1 MRRRL
6 LSESQ
11 VDKEYFNSLIEQQ
24 KVDDITIG
32 VFYRSRTLTVLA
44 IIWSGLVYIA
54 FSKSPT
60 QPLPYNLYHAFI
72 AVCVIFLL
80 ISVMIMPNGPFIRPH
95 PAIWRIVFGASL
107 LYFLC
112 LVAVV
117 FLRLDEARAVLI
129 WVYPELKYMRH
140 SDILD
145 KEYAVNCSQI
155 SLARVYSHM
164 DIFAVAHFFGWL
176 VKAILLRHHIIA
188 WTLSIN
194 WEITEVA
201 FSHILPNF
209 SECWWDSL
217 ILDVLVCNG
226 LGIQCGMWLCRWL
239 EMRNYKWDS
248 IRNIPGA
255 RGKLKRA
262 FLQFTPRS
270 WTHTRWLHPDSS
282 ILRSF
287 LLSQLILVWQLAE
300 LNSFFLKHIF
310 IVKPGHIL
318 TQSRLL
324 LITLIS
330 APAIRQYYLYV
341 IDPHIKRVGS
351 QLWLFIAIVLTEG
364 LVCLKLGSEIFE
376 KTVLWNLIY
385 WVVWMVFSSF
395 LTVWIGRYLANG
407 HYSIK
412 YFRKSDRSHI
422 DTISSIGDSQLN
434 SEKTSCN
441 DDGKKNTN
449 IKSRQWRDIGR
460 INHEGCFIE
469 KRGWIVPPFD
479 NNPWW
484 TSIVAL
490 GPSLLAVI
498 LIFMDQQITAVIV
511 NRREHKLKH
520 LNSERREVS
529 KFNKRIDW
537 EAISRGRYSWKSQE
551 YQDLCVQLNGTWIG
565 SSCRPFYVPD
575 VFFFSCILFMATFIL
590 AFTMKSMRNSPF
602 FPNRILTTK
611 LTYLP
616 FNSVPPIY
624 RQVVVTR
631 D

>member
-32 VFYRSRTLTVLA
+32 VFYRSRTLTVLVV
-44 IIWSGLVYIA
+44 IWLCLAYFA
-54 FSKSPT
+54 FSRSPT
-60 QPLPYNLYHAFI
+60 QPLQYNLYHAFM

-95 PAIWRIVFGASL
+95 PALWRMVFGASL

-117 FLRLDEARAVLI
+117 FLRLDEARAILI
-129 WVYPELKYMRH
+129 WVYPELKHMRH

-155 SLARVYSHM
+155 SFARVYSHM
-164 DIFAVAHFFGWL
+164 DIFALAHFLGWL
-176 VKAILLRHHIIA
+176 IKATLLRHHIIA

-209 SECWWDSL
+209 NECWWDSL
-217 ILDVLVCNG
+217 ILDILVCNG

-239 EMRNYKWDS
+239 EMRDYQWDS
-248 IRNIPGA
+248 IRNIPSA

-310 IVKPGHIL
+310 IVKPSHIL
-318 TQSRLL
+318 TQLRLL
-324 LITLIS
+324 LITCIS

-351 QLWLFIAIVLTEG
+351 QLWLFIAIILTEL

-376 KTVLWNLIY
+376 NTVFWNLIY
-385 WVVWMVFSSF
+385 WGIWMVFSSF

-407 HYSIK
+407 H
-412 YFRKSDRSHI
+412 
-422 DTISSIGDSQLN
+422 SSKRLPSLSPDNQENINQSSCMN
-434 SEKTSCN
+434 S
-441 DDGKKNTN
+441 KKNSKN
-449 IKSRQWRDIGR
+449 NNNNNLDNKSRQVTISDDVITFDRLSQTSTTHLSSFSPSISSSSMTN
-460 INHEGCFIE
+460 ISNHVKIE
-469 KRGWIVPPFD
+469 
-479 NNPWW
+479 
-484 TSIVAL
+484 
-490 GPSLLAVI
+490 
-498 LIFMDQQITAVIV
+498 
-511 NRREHKLKH
+511 
-520 LNSERREVS
+520 
-529 KFNKRIDW
+529 
-537 EAISRGRYSWKSQE
+537 
-551 YQDLCVQLNGTWIG
+551 
-565 SSCRPFYVPD
+565 
-575 VFFFSCILFMATFIL
+575 
-590 AFTMKSMRNSPF
+590 
-602 FPNRILTTK
+602 
-611 LTYLP
+611 
-616 FNSVPPIY
+616 
-624 RQVVVTR
+624 
-631 D
+631 